1 MSRENP
7 AKPITEVEWLL
18 VQNNAKT
25 RALAAI
31 ENGNNQGL
39 TALERAY
46 YAKFMNLASPP
57 GHLKTNA

>member
-7 AKPITEVEWLL
+7 TKPITEVEWLL

-31 ENGNNQGL
+31 ESGDAQRL

-46 YAKFMNLASPP
+46 YVKFMNLAYPP
-57 GHLKTNA
+57 A

>member
-1 MSRENP
+1 MSRQNP
-7 AKPITEVEWLL
+7 TKPITEDEWLL

-31 ENGNNQGL
+31 ESGDDQRL

-46 YAKFMNLASPP
+46 YVKFLNLASPP